1 MVMVAVM
8 TPMVVMTVM
17 MMVVTVMMVVH
28 RRGFRQGG
36 GAGDA
41 ESHDHRS
48 EKSLDHRHLP

>member
-1 MVMVAVM
+1 
-8 TPMVVMTVM
+8 MVVMAVVVM
-17 MMVVTVMMVVH
+17 MVMTMMVVVVAMMVH
-28 RRGFRQGG
+28 RSGFRRHR

>member
-1 MVMVAVM
+1 MVAVM